1 MPAGKAQWLTDWR
14 GDVSPDLSLICQPN
28 ISSED
33 IKPHI
38 YHWLAG
44 AATTS
49 KLFLSGQ
56 SDTTKDSTKS
66 RQKTSFAATNFC
78 RAKHIHW
85 RELYHWRELP
95 HKYHFCR
102 DKIEYAC
109 SDKTSVSSVAMYL
122 SCVLRVCHTR
132 QNFCRDKKWYLLARV
147 CRHKKVFCRD
157 KTFVA
162 TKMILVATP
171 ANDWQYKLWQ
181 LPPVI
186 HIIHYL
192 AATRIGNALN
202 VMLAGLR
209 LLGRRVEVLF
219 ACHTDVGHQC
229 RAIEALIKDMPLL
242 GLYLYLNTKIW

>member
-1 MPAGKAQWLTDWR
+1 MTDWLKR
-14 GDVSPDLSLICQPN
+14 WCLTGFVPNLCQPN

-102 DKIEYAC
+102 DKSMLAATKLQFQVSRCICRAC
-109 SDKTSVSSVAMYL
+109 Y
-122 SCVLRVCHTR
+122 
-132 QNFCRDKKWYLLARV
+132 
-147 CRHKKVFCRD
+147 VFVTHD